1 MMLIAPLSRSIM
13 VFQMPLKMSL
23 IPSHALSKSPEKTPE
38 INLISPEKI
47 VLISLITFPTVC
59 LMKPTNP
66 WLSKGTSSLFQ
77 GVAKRAP
84 ETSTPKPEM
93 NKQSIVYDKKPTLT
107 DYFIHPS
114 SNEEEG
120 LNESLSQVR
129 SYIENIEGD
138 MDMICKEGDEMTGFG
153 VFEGYETVGFVNE
166 GNNCYQNSVIQVKV
180 RVSVNGSVCFTS
192 LHFSVS

>member
-1 MMLIAPLSRSIM
+1 MNHSIL
-13 VFQMPLKMSL
+13 VMSSGEE
-23 IPSHALSKSPEKTPE
+23 PK
-38 INLISPEKI
+38 
-47 VLISLITFPTVC
+47 
-59 LMKPTNP
+59 KPTNP

-84 ETSTPKPEM
+84 ETSTPKPEI
-93 NKQSIVYDKKPTLT
+93 NKQSIVYDKKPILT

-138 MDMICKEGDEMTGFG
+138 MDMICKEGD
-153 VFEGYETVGFVNE
+153 GFVNE

>member
-1 MMLIAPLSRSIM
+1 MDHCIL
-13 VFQMPLKMSL
+13 VMSSGEE
-23 IPSHALSKSPEKTPE
+23 PK
-38 INLISPEKI
+38 
-47 VLISLITFPTVC
+47 
-59 LMKPTNP
+59 KPTNP

-138 MDMICKEGDEMTGFG
+138 MDMICKEGDEMTDFG